1 MGWEHHG
8 FPFPFF
14 GLIFLSLVT
23 VLIIFKM
30 IAFRRCHSYMN
41 NQNDASVILKRRLA
55 SGDIKEE
62 EYKKLKQLV
71 DK

>member
-1 MGWEHHG
+1 
-8 FPFPFF
+8 
-14 GLIFLSLVT
+14 
-23 VLIIFKM
+23 
-30 IAFRRCHSYMN
+30 MN
-41 NQNDASVILKRRLA
+41 SQNDASVILKRRLA